1 MKRILVAAALGLA
14 ACGKP
19 PVPPTANA
27 APAEEPPVALNAEP
41 TVQYPP
47 ELYDRRVEGD
57 VLLRLFTDSSGKLHP
72 ESTRVAESSGYAALD
87 TAAVRGVAKLHY
99 APASLHGLAISTAFF
114 QTIEFRHPG
123 GTGGPV
129 TPAAPPATD
138 AARPTRADTT
148 RVRRD
153 TTRAAPRPTPPD
165 TTRVRRDTTPPNPK
179 DTTAPPPDT
188 TKARPDST

>member
-1 MKRILVAAALGLA
+1 MKRVLVAAVFGIV

-19 PVPPTANA
+19 PVPPTAT
-27 APAEEPPVALNAEP
+27 APTEEPPVALNAEP

-47 ELYDRRVEGD
+47 DLYDRRVEGD
-57 VLLRLFTDSSGKLHP
+57 VVLRLFTDSSGKLLP

-99 APASLHGLAISTAFF
+99 APASRHGLAISTAFF
-114 QTIEFRHPG
+114 QTVEFRHPG

-129 TPAAPPATD
+129 APVAPP
-138 AARPTRADTT
+138 PTNAVRSAKPDTT

-153 TTRAAPRPTPPD
+153 TTRAVPRPTPPD
-165 TTRVRRDTTPPNPK
+165 TTQVRRDTTPPPTPK